1 MYFLHASARSY
12 FPSQYGTLDSS
23 LLEPG
28 MHAVCCSAEPST
40 LHVVRAHKRQRLHV
54 PPENENR
61 LSVTDLIR
69 WDRYQEVFVIA
80 KGQSAA
86 KFCVATHRAFK
97 IFYIVTFSEYPSL
110 SSWERYLWWVNYFFP
125 RLSLKVIV
133 LWLFGLVLKSLT
145 FGVYLANHGDFLV
158 GNSSSPSIPIPSPPS
173 LPRSHFIAVCNLC
186 FAYHW
191 NQFFRLLLTTHSSLY
206 LCLSLYRI
214 SLTVFFFL
222 FLSLFV
228 VLRVAA
234 NRSLASSFPPF
245 PSPVRGSTV
254 RINKHSIN
262 RDSIPQSRA
271 R

>member
-1 MYFLHASARSY
+1 MPFV
-12 FPSQYGTLDSS
+12 
-23 LLEPG
+23 
-28 MHAVCCSAEPST
+28 AVQSPP
-40 LHVVRAHKRQRLHV
+40 VRAHRRQRLHV

-86 KFCVATHRAFK
+86 KFRVATHCAFK

-110 SSWERYLWWVNYFFP
+110 SSWERYFWWVNCFFP
-125 RLSLKVIV
+125 CLSLKVIV

-158 GNSSSPSIPIPSPPS
+158 GNSSSPSPSPPIPSP
-173 LPRSHFIAVCNLC
+173 RHSHAPTSSQ
-186 FAYHW
+186 FA
-191 NQFFRLLLTTHSSLY
+191 LLTTGTNFSPIAYYSLLPIY
-206 LCLSLYRI
+206 LSLSLYRI